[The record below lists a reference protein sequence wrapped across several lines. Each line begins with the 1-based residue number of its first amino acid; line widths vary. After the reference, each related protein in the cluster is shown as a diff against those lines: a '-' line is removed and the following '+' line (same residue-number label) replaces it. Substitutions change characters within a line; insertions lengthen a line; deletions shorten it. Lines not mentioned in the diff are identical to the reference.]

1 MGYKKFILIVNP
13 WGEVYN
19 HSDNQEELEKD
30 IEEFSGILDEGD
42 TLSIFQKVKEV
53 KISRKNAK

>member
-1 MGYKKFILIVNP
+1 MGYKKFILVVNS

-19 HSDNQEELEKD
+19 SSDNQEELEKD